1 MALGEAVCSLLSHG
15 LDCVCLRKAM
25 IGMIE
30 SAYVAMSPTTK
41 SHWISC
47 GGPLPPTGTREALC
61 FLDEGSS
68 FL

>member
-30 SAYVAMSPTTK
+30 SA
-41 SHWISC
+41 
-47 GGPLPPTGTREALC
+47 
-61 FLDEGSS
+61 
-68 FL
+68 